1 MINVS
6 LNLQISQYHSFSC
19 LVYIV
24 NIVKNKMNKNYSLV
38 LLLVVLGL
46 VQLTSTVQAA
56 SSQKNGNLNCKCRF
70 GIQKR
75 IVGGSKATKNLI
87 PWMVSLG
94 VEDRH
99 YCGVSYFGEIL
110 FANLVI

>member
-24 NIVKNKMNKNYSLV
+24 KNKMNKNYSLV
-38 LLLVVLGL
+38 LLVVLGL